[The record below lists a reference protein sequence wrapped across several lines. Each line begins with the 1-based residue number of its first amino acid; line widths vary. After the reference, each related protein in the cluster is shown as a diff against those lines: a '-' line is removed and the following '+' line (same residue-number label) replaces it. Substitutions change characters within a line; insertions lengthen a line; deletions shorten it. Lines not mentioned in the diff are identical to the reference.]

1 MTALADIAARVGRG
15 LSALTTAAT
24 YRVTAPY
31 TLRVAS
37 AAAAGA
43 TSIGFTNVPAA
54 LAATAVGD
62 TFLIGA
68 TTHTVANIVTAS
80 GGALAGVAFT
90 PALAV
95 SVPAG
100 AQVVL
105 NRATDHAVSVIVEQ
119 VDGYGL
125 APGIYA
131 GGDFRAT
138 IFGLP
143 TGVVPSGSGSNK
155 LIWSGKELT
164 VKEEIGRDPAGAAWV
179 VRCR

>member
-1 MTALADIAARVGRG
+1 MTALADVAARVRRG

-24 YRVTAPY
+24 YRITAPH

-68 TTHTVANIVTAS
+68 TTHTVTNVVTAS

-90 PALAV
+90 PALAA

-100 AQVVL
+100 VQVVL
-105 NRATDHAVSVIVEQ
+105 NRATDYAVTIREQQ
-119 VDGYGL
+119 VDGYEIKG
-125 APGIYA
+125 GVYG
-131 GGDFRAT
+131 GGDWV
-138 IFGLP
+138 IEVFGLP
-143 TGVVPSGSGSNK
+143 EEVEPSGSGAHRI
-155 LIWSGKELT
+155 IWG
-164 VKEEIGRDPAGAAWV
+164 GRSVTIQKAINRDFTPGPWR
-179 VRCR
+179 VRAL